1 MKKLILVALAF
12 AATTSVA
19 YATETPNV
27 VRASLVLTKN
37 GVPVSKIEL
46 SMLEGRSS
54 PYSNVTTRNYISECD
69 PASAAG
75 PMESK
80 SSSLKTGMMADV
92 TPLQV
97 TEDGAL
103 LSVGFNY
110 SELTGMKTV
119 RSKGCTIEVPTTHN
133 FGNTITVHVKPGQ
146 PVELPSANGSDK
158 YVLIVRKL

>member
-1 MKKLILVALAF
+1 MKKLILVAMAF
-12 AATTSVA
+12 AASTSVA

-27 VRASLVLTKN
+27 VRASLELMKN

-54 PYSNVTTRNYISECD
+54 PYSNITTRNYIAECE

-75 PMESK
+75 PTESK
-80 SSSLKTGMMADV
+80 SSTLKTGMMADV

-97 TEDGAL
+97 AGDSAL
-103 LSVGFNY
+103 LSVSFNY
-110 SELTGMKTV
+110 SELTGMKSV

-133 FGNTITVHVKPGQ
+133 FGNTITVQVKAGQ
-146 PVELPSANGSDK
+146 PLELPSASGSDK